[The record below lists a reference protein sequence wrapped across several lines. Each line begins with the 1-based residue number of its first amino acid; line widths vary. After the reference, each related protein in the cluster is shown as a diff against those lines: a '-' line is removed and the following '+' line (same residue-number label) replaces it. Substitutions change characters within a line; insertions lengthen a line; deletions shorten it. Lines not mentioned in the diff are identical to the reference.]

1 MCEVF
6 TPKAGEKFECSV
18 CYDMIEE
25 NEQGIR
31 LKCGHTYHYDCIL
44 LSYQMKTDKKRECPY
59 CREDGG
65 YLPLLDNQKPIKD
78 IHKEWLVEN
87 KNYGYF
93 GRCIAITKSGKNKG
107 KRCMCKAN
115 GSDKYCGRHR
125 PKYTNTE

>member
-1 MCEVF
+1 MCELF
-6 TPKAGEKFECSV
+6 KPKPNDNFKCSV
-18 CYDMIEE
+18 CYDKIEE
-25 NEQGIR
+25 TEWCIR
-31 LKCGHTYHYDCIL
+31 LKCGHTFHTDCIL
-44 LSYQMKTDKKRECPY
+44 MSYQMKTDRYRECPY
-59 CREDGG
+59 CRADGG

>member
-6 TPKAGEKFECSV
+6 TPKPGEKFECSV
-18 CYDMIEE
+18 CYDIIEG
-25 NEQGIR
+25 QGIR
-31 LKCGHTYHYDCIL
+31 LKCGHTYHYECIL

-125 PKYTNTE
+125 PKYTNIE

>member
-6 TPKAGEKFECSV
+6 IPKPGEKCECPV
-18 CYDMIEE
+18 CYDMIEGE
-25 NEQGIR
+25 GIR
-31 LKCGHTYHYDCIL
+31 LKCGHTFHYDCIL
-44 LSYQMKTDKKRECPY
+44 LSYQMKTDKRRECPY

-65 YLPLLDNQKPIKD
+65 YLPLKEGETPLKY
-78 IHKEWLVEN
+78 IHKEWIIEN

-107 KRCMCKAN
+107 KRCLCKAN

-125 PKYTNTE
+125 PKK